1 MRYSGKGSPSSGFV
15 GTWLLL
21 QLCGR
26 VDVYGVGLGGPAQGT
41 VNDQDTFVPPA
52 WRRRSR
58 RLRRSLLMTETTPAT
73 TRARRSSAAGSSAS
87 SSGGSTPS
95 GASSGSGGGGSLA
108 DSANS
113 RGSATSFHYFERRNY
128 RDSREFGDQPHHSWD
143 LEHDALEVCFA
154 PFSPSSYDGLYE
166 PNAWPCIVWLLQ
178 VLHGAGFISHVV
190 PPVRSWREERRILE
204 ESMESIRKG
213 ACDAEIR
220 DKYGELVVIST

>member
-1 MRYSGKGSPSSGFV
+1 MQYSGKGSPSSGFV

-52 WRRRSR
+52 WRRQRRRRSS

-73 TRARRSSAAGSSAS
+73 TRARRSSTSGGGTPSAS
-87 SSGGSTPS
+87 SSGS
-95 GASSGSGGGGSLA
+95 AGGGSLA

-113 RGSATSFHYFERRNY
+113 KGSATSFHYFERRNY

-143 LEHDALEVCFA
+143 LEHDALQVRLA
-154 PFSPSSYDGLYE
+154 SLSLSP
-166 PNAWPCIVWLLQ
+166 
-178 VLHGAGFISHVV
+178 
-190 PPVRSWREERRILE
+190 
-204 ESMESIRKG
+204 
-213 ACDAEIR
+213 
-220 DKYGELVVIST
+220 